1 MIAVNLLPK
10 EERSEELK
18 LGRPRVR
25 FLGWVAGAVV
35 VVVIVGGSQLMAEM
49 KTQALREELMIAE
62 QENAHL
68 KSQAE
73 LVRQLDAR
81 RQQLESRLSLVF
93 DLSRDRRLS
102 LQLIDQLASRIP
114 DHLWLTKVEQ
124 SGVGTQLIEGV
135 TFSNLIVAELMSRLS
150 DAEAY
155 QNVDLTVAERG
166 LIGEEPV
173 VKFSLS
179 AHVANQAGR

>member
-18 LGRPRVR
+18 LGRPRLR
-25 FLGWVAGAVV
+25 FLAWVAGAVV
-35 VVVIVGGSQLMAEM
+35 VVVVVGGSQLVAEM
-49 KTQALREELMIAE
+49 KIQGLREDLMIAQ
-62 QENAHL
+62 QENSHL

-81 RQQLESRLSLVF
+81 QQQLESRLSLVF
-93 DLSRDRRLS
+93 DLSRDRRRS
-102 LQLIDQLASRIP
+102 LALVDQLAVRIP

-124 SGVGTQLIEGV
+124 SGTTGQLIEGV
-135 TFSNLIVAELMSRLS
+135 TFSNLIVAELMSRLR

-155 QNVDLTVAERG
+155 EAIDLAVAERG

-173 VKFSLS
+173 VKFSLTTR
-179 AHVANQAGR
+179 VAN